1 MQLIIAL
8 YIQDRRF
15 VILNSPKEVPIPR
28 SRTQHINISDAR
40 LYTVCH
46 WKSLIDVSDAWTSE
60 WRPRIIF
67 PNILTSILTIK
78 WPASQMLL
86 PRNQSPFR
94 KKFIA
99 APPFWLYL
107 LMMTSKF
114 QNHFCKLRIWFCP
127 IKPTFLEIL
136 ENYLCRCK
144 FLCLLWIWNNGLVSW
159 TVSGWAGRP

>member
-1 MQLIIAL
+1 MLPRCLLWRLMQLIIAL

-15 VILNSPKEVPIPR
+15 VILILNSPKEVAIPR
-28 SRTQHINISDAR
+28 SRTQHINISDAW

-94 KKFIA
+94 KN
-99 APPFWLYL
+99 L
-107 LMMTSKF
+107 LQLLLSDSIPSNDDFKVSKSLLQIENLILSDKTNIF
-114 QNHFCKLRIWFCP
+114 GDLGKLFMP
-127 IKPTFLEIL
+127 L
-136 ENYLCRCK
+136 
-144 FLCLLWIWNNGLVSW
+144 
-159 TVSGWAGRP
+159 